1 VNQRIKYAT
10 LGEAA
15 VRKNDFSSV
24 NVARSSDS
32 LINEERN
39 VNSSEEQ
46 RNYDAI
52 EEYENENVT
61 MPLLKKTHE
70 TPDVVFSQ
78 PTSALKDALLPFDAD
93 DWNEANYLFKF
104 MLIVKVER
112 ICD

>member
-1 VNQRIKYAT
+1 MNQRIKYAT

-24 NVARSSDS
+24 NVARTSDS
-32 LINEERN
+32 LINEDRN
-39 VNSSEEQ
+39 INSNEEQ

-61 MPLLKKTHE
+61 MPLLKKSHE

-78 PTSALKDALLPFDAD
+78 PKSALKDALLPFNSE
-93 DWNEANYLFKF
+93 DWAEANYLFKF
-104 MLIVKVER
+104 MLIVKVK
-112 ICD
+112 